1 VFIVLIISA
10 TFKKLVKR
18 SFYRLLFL
26 FLIIMIALPACS
38 SYDGKFDV
46 TYFFKT
52 EPEKAVLDFF
62 QSLANKDPDFIYT
75 NLLPDKDRNSISREK
90 YVDEFNNI
98 LSDVESIDVK
108 RTVYLGYEN
117 NMSKVVAEFEVKY
130 KNGEVKQ
137 YKKYIYLTEE
147 NNKWKIIF
155 EKTFI

>member
-1 VFIVLIISA
+1 MFIVLIISA

-26 FLIIMIALPACS
+26 FLIIMIALPACR
-38 SYDGKFDV
+38 SYDRKFDV

-62 QSLANKDPDFIYT
+62 QSLANKNPDFIYT

-117 NMSKVVAEFEVKY
+117 NMSKVVAEFEVNY

>member
-1 VFIVLIISA
+1 
-10 TFKKLVKR
+10 
-18 SFYRLLFL
+18 
-26 FLIIMIALPACS
+26 MIALPACR

-90 YVDEFNNI
+90 FVDEFNNM
-98 LSDVESIDVK
+98 LSVSDVESIDVK

-117 NMSKVVAEFEVKY
+117 KMSTVVADFEVKY

-137 YKKYIYLTEE
+137 YNKKYIYLTEE
-147 NNKWKIIF
+147 NNKWKIIS
-155 EKTFI
+155 EKTFIYK

>member
-1 VFIVLIISA
+1 
-10 TFKKLVKR
+10 
-18 SFYRLLFL
+18 
-26 FLIIMIALPACS
+26 MIALPACR

-52 EPEKAVLDFF
+52 EPEKAVLDLF

-90 YVDEFNNI
+90 FVDEFNNM
-98 LSDVESIDVK
+98 LSVSDVESIDVK

-117 NMSKVVAEFEVKY
+117 KMSTVVADFEVKY

-137 YKKYIYLTEE
+137 YNKKYIYLTEE
-147 NNKWKIIF
+147 NNKWKIIS
-155 EKTFI
+155 EKTFIYK

>member
-1 VFIVLIISA
+1 MFIVLIISA

>member
-1 VFIVLIISA
+1 MSGILKKL
-10 TFKKLVKR
+10 FKK
-18 SFYRLLFL
+18 SFCRLLFL
-26 FLIIMIALPACS
+26 FLIIIIALPGCS
-38 SYDGKFDV
+38 GYDKKSGI

-62 QSLANKDPDFIYT
+62 QALANKDPDFIYT
-75 NLLPDKDRNSISREK
+75 NLLLDKDRNKISREK
-90 YVDEFNNI
+90 YVDEFNKI

-108 RTVYLGYEN
+108 KTSYKGYEN
-117 NMSKVVAEFEVKY
+117 NMRKVVVEFEVNY

-155 EKTFI
+155 DEYLI